1 MKLLGSLNSL
11 LDMKRAKP
19 IGLTLLLMSMI
30 CSSVLA
36 QNVAPNDYLYWLRY
50 RTHSW
55 GRYYADFPVTYNKQA
70 EYAKSRNLT
79 QMVQKR
85 QYYRDNGKPRT
96 RVFFWEFAFDTT
108 GRITAFSG
116 GRDGKPAKWSYAYT
130 YNDKG
135 NLQRAEQINRK
146 GQLTKV
152 TQHDYYTQGDVRL
165 HFFELNKKGDTTQQ
179 NIQGSLDTITLRS
192 KDYYYKKGK
201 LKYTWVNEYY
211 PNKSA
216 KQTTLYNAK
225 GQQEYVWSFECKE
238 EGVEI
243 LKHKDT
249 STICTSK
256 EYDADSTVTE
266 VSLATDSRGKLI
278 KTVKKR
284 NKYGNLLVLTRSNE
298 TDNEYIQTDSFEYDE
313 NGKTQLKHAYQNFYN
328 GKITGEW
335 VTHYD
340 TNGNVTAKNVKRY
353 KKGIL
358 DTESHEVYTYDNQN
372 RPSQKEVLLADG
384 KTKELIRF
392 SYE

>member
-1 MKLLGSLNSL
+1 MRIEKG
-11 LDMKRAKP
+11 KHR
-19 IGLTLLLMSMI
+19 LLLFILMA
-30 CSSVLA
+30 LGFGTFA
-36 QNVAPNDYLYWLRY
+36 QSVAPDDHLYWLRY

-85 QYYRDNGKPRT
+85 QYYRNNGKPRT
-96 RVFFWEFAFDTT
+96 RTFFWEFAFDTT
-108 GRITAFSG
+108 GRITAFAG
-116 GRDGKPAKWSYAYT
+116 GRDGKPAKWGYAYT

-135 NLQRAEQINRK
+135 NLQRAEQTNRK
-146 GQLTKV
+146 GQVTKV
-152 TQHDYYTQGDVRL
+152 TQHDYYTEGDVRL
-165 HFFELNKKGDTTQQ
+165 HFFELNKKGDTTRQ
-179 NIQGSLDTITLRS
+179 NIQGRLDTATLSS

-201 LKYTWVNEYY
+201 LKYTWINEYY

-238 EGVEI
+238 EGVE
-243 LKHKDT
+243 LLQHKDT

-256 EYDADSTVTE
+256 EYGADSTVTE
-266 VSLATDSRGKLI
+266 VSLATNSRGKVI
-278 KTVKKR
+278 KTVTKR
-284 NKYGNLLVLTRSNE
+284 NKYGYLLVLTRSNE
-298 TDNEYIQTDSFEYDE
+298 TDNEFIQTDSFEYDE
-313 NGKTQLKHAYQNFYN
+313 SGKTQLKHTYHNFDK
-328 GKITGEW
+328 GKLTGEW

-340 TNGNVTAKNVKRY
+340 TNGNVTAKSVKRY
-353 KKGIL
+353 KKGVL
-358 DTESHEVYTYDNQN
+358 NTQSREVYTYDNQN
-372 RPSQKEVLLADG
+372 RPSQKEILLADG